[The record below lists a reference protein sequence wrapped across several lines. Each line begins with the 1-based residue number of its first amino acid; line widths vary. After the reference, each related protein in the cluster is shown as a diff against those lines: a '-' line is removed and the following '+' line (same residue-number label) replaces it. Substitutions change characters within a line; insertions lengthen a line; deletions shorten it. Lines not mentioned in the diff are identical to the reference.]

1 MRACAHVSSCL
12 ISLQAEALLGAVGG
26 GIGALVTTPFD
37 IFTIR
42 IIAAS
47 EAEPPALETGTEGID
62 GDGEVHQGESVSAGT
77 IYNEIMATTG
87 PLGLMQGSVSRV
99 LYWAPAIGIFLSTYC
114 FLRQQALHF
123 L

>member
-1 MRACAHVSSCL
+1 MSSCL
-12 ISLQAEALLGAVGG
+12 ISSQAEALLGAVGG
-26 GIGALVTTPFD
+26 GIAAYVTTPFD

-47 EAEPPALETGTEGID
+47 EAEPLTLETGAEGID
-62 GDGEVHQGESVSAGT
+62 GDGELHKGEPVTAAT

-87 PLGLMQGSVSRV
+87 PLGMMQGSVSRV

>member
-12 ISLQAEALLGAVGG
+12 ISSQAEALLGAVGG
-26 GIGALVTTPFD
+26 GIAAYVTTPFD

-47 EAEPPALETGTEGID
+47 EAEPLTLETGAEGID
-62 GDGEVHQGESVSAGT
+62 GDGELHKGEPVTAAT

-87 PLGLMQGSVSRV
+87 PLGLMQGSISRV

-114 FLRQQALHF
+114 YLRQQALHF